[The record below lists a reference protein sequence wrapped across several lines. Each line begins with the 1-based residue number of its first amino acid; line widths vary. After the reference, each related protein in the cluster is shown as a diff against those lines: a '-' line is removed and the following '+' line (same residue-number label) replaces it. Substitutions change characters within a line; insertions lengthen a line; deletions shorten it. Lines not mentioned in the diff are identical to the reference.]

1 MEQIAVD
8 PNTKIT
14 IETTVEKLNV
24 ILTGLGKLPLE
35 SSVAVWID
43 IKNQAEA
50 QLAPKPSLEVVK

>member
-1 MEQIAVD
+1 MEPIAVD

-35 SSVAVWID
+35 SSVAIWID